1 MTITFIFSKYLC
13 FTLSILTQDKSTVCL
28 KVVLLELKSPLV
40 TGVVFFF
47 VLATLVNWTLRMYGT
62 EEPPYDDVHGTD
74 NLEKGTRDS
83 RVDGGVTA
91 SASRCGLGVL
101 ANILLLRVSHSLLFS
116 TLTLVT

>member
-1 MTITFIFSKYLC
+1 MTITFIFENIFAS
-13 FTLSILTQDKSTVCL
+13 LSILTQDKCMFESISACDRCCFL
-28 KVVLLELKSPLV
+28 FVV
-40 TGVVFFF
+40 
-47 VLATLVNWTLRMYGT
+47 ATLVNWTLRMYGT
-62 EEPPYDDVHGTD
+62 EEPPYDDVHGMD

-116 TLTLVT
+116 SLTLVT